1 MCLLIVVLYSLKCC
15 FNDILTQPHTEAVP
29 DESEDFSFQDQAKS
43 HLSGSHYG
51 TDYNTCTFSDLDKY
65 TFIDNMYIVPYR
77 ISLMPNYISQC
88 GQK

>member
-43 HLSGSHYG
+43 HLSGSHYE
-51 TDYNTCTFSDLDKY
+51 TDYNMCTFSDLDKY
-65 TFIDNMYIVPYR
+65 T
-77 ISLMPNYISQC
+77 L
-88 GQK
+88 